1 MHVRYAIFPSSMCIS
16 KCRFH
21 LTVLILW
28 MDGCKNVTVPS
39 LCLHIAK
46 RICSHDDTR
55 SYRLISMKNLHAVQV
70 LGKSFLIGICDFK
83 INFECIILLIQILL
97 LFHHTHITKKT
108 ISHTI
113 YVCVCKINV
122 SFVLRFEIL
131 LALNVVCV
139 STLESCVT
147 ASHTADPVGLDVPL
161 TATCIVV
168 GCKKHCCSRSFS
180 V

>member
-1 MHVRYAIFPSSMCIS
+1 MCA
-16 KCRFH
+16 F
-21 LTVLILW
+21 
-28 MDGCKNVTVPS
+28 
-39 LCLHIAK
+39 AK
-46 RICSHDDTR
+46 
-55 SYRLISMKNLHAVQV
+55 LM
-70 LGKSFLIGICDFK
+70 
-83 INFECIILLIQILL
+83 
-97 LFHHTHITKKT
+97 
-108 ISHTI
+108 
-113 YVCVCKINV
+113 

-139 STLESCVT
+139 LTLESCVT